1 MKKQKQTGD
10 IEMYVKIQIGE
21 NNNYVLEEARGA
33 VSYRSEKMKMSLGD
47 YRLLADGVAITSE
60 SRKTL
65 TKLENELCDFFC
77 IKDDFEI
84 EYAIAPEGDDDS
96 VVELRH
102 VLVNELHYV
111 TPHRIYITNNQ
122 GQTCQAI

>member
-1 MKKQKQTGD
+1 MNKQKQIGD
-10 IEMYVKIQIGE
+10 REMYVKIQIGE

-33 VSYRSEKMKMSLGD
+33 VSYRSEKMKTSHGD
-47 YRLLADGVAITSE
+47 YRLLADGVAITPE
-60 SRKTL
+60 NRKTL
-65 TKLENELCDFFC
+65 TKLENELCDFFG

-96 VVELRH
+96 VVEIRH
-102 VLVNELHYV
+102 ILVNELHYV